1 MSKNIKLK
9 TSRHTLIEELADVS
23 MNSLIILSF
32 LKILLVQ
39 GFFIVNNTW
48 FFVATIIFMILLLLD
63 PISVML
69 RTIVSTV
76 SLYIFLKGTA
86 EGASFSTYII
96 PLIIT
101 YFGLYIIFRKIVF
114 RKNIE
119 FEVVSN
125 CLALAI
131 FIKLLYSHLMQINRY
146 FPQNT
151 AFITS
156 IIVIIILLIPVFEDI
171 GRFVIS
177 SCAAIEVMYSL
188 LKLSSLFTVA
198 VLLIVIIIFGSLNYR
213 IRKNRNK
220 KSEN

>member
-1 MSKNIKLK
+1 MGKNIKLK

-32 LKILLVQ
+32 VKILLAQ

-69 RTIVSTV
+69 RTVVSIV
-76 SLYIFLKGTA
+76 SLYTFLKGAA
-86 EGASFSTYII
+86 EGALFLNYII

-101 YFGLYIIFRKIVF
+101 YFGLYIIFRKIIF

-213 IRKNRNK
+213 IRKSRK
-220 KSEN
+220 

>member
-1 MSKNIKLK
+1 MGKNIKLK

-32 LKILLVQ
+32 VKILLAQ

-86 EGASFSTYII
+86 EGASFSTYTI

-101 YFGLYIIFRKIVF
+101 YFGLYVIFRKIIF

-119 FEVVSN
+119 LEVVSN

>member
-1 MSKNIKLK
+1 MGKNIKLK

-32 LKILLVQ
+32 VKILLAQ

-69 RTIVSTV
+69 RTIVSIV

-86 EGASFSTYII
+86 EGASFSTYTI

-101 YFGLYIIFRKIVF
+101 YFGLYVIFRKIIF

-119 FEVVSN
+119 LEVVSN

-146 FPQNT
+146 FPQST

-156 IIVIIILLIPVFEDI
+156 IIVIIILLIPFFEDI
-171 GRFVIS
+171 GRLVIS
-177 SCAAIEVMYSL
+177 SCAAIEVMCYL
-188 LKLSSLFTVA
+188 FKLSSLFTVA